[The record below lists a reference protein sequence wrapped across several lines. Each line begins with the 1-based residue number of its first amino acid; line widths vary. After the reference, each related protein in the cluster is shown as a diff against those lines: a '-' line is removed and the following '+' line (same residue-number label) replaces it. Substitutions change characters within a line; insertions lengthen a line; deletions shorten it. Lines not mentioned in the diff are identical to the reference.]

1 MDNSRGQD
9 PFRKRCKDRCIG
21 MMGHKLR
28 VLIADDERPSREYLK
43 RLLNEIQEVEII
55 GEAENGGEALELIE
69 SLKPDLALLDLQM
82 PVLSG
87 IEVVRGLRKTQMPLT
102 AFVTAFDEYA
112 VQAFELNA
120 VDYLLK
126 PVEKSRLL
134 DTISRAKDR
143 LENDDWRSSE
153 SARINS
159 AAETYAASAR
169 NEPIERIPVRKK
181 DDIFLIPVADVASVI
196 ADGELLQI
204 TTNDAR
210 RYVINFRLKD
220 LETRLDEAKFV
231 RLSRGAIV
239 NLNSISKVSPMPGGT
254 YSVCLQNGQEI
265 ESSRL
270 QSKILRSKLFKL

>member
-1 MDNSRGQD
+1 
-9 PFRKRCKDRCIG
+9 
-21 MMGHKLR
+21 
-28 VLIADDERPSREYLK
+28 
-43 RLLNEIQEVEII
+43 
-55 GEAENGGEALELIE
+55 
-69 SLKPDLALLDLQM
+69 M